1 MFMTFHAHGV
11 EDVGNVATAAPV
23 SFYELGSIC
32 AAANDFVEAHKW
44 FNLAA
49 HEGDRSGAEARADM
63 ALNMSAQE
71 IAEAQRRAR
80 IFLLN

>member
-1 MFMTFHAHGV
+1 MFMDSYASGIGT
-11 EDVGNVATAAPV
+11 NSRVATPQPI
-23 SFYELGSIC
+23 SFYERGSAC
-32 AAANDFVEAHKW
+32 ASANDFVEAHKW

-49 HEGDRSGAEARADM
+49 REGEELGAAARADV
-63 ALNMSAQE
+63 ALDMNARE